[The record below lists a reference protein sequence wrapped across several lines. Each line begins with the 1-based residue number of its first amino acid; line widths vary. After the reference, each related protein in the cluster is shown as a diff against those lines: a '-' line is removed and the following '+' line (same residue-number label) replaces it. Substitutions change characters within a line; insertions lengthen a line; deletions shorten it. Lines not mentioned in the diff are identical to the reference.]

1 MRAPPARVSTH
12 DRIGRLSAR
21 HLVVGLSQHPQSVD
35 VVGPPGGFQR
45 RDVVLALPV
54 FGACPPPV
62 CVGLSE
68 IPQVRL
74 VMESR
79 VELRG

>member
-1 MRAPPARVSTH
+1 MRAPPARMSTH

-54 FGACPPPV
+54 LV
-62 CVGLSE
+62 R
-68 IPQVRL
+68 VRL
-74 VMESR
+74 RCVSASR
-79 VELRG
+79 RSRRSGL